1 MRDELIKIT
10 EKFEGKRILVIGDI
24 MLDKYIW
31 GNVTRIS
38 PEAPVQVVHV
48 EKQSVVLGG
57 AANTANNVASL
68 KGTVSIIGVT
78 GEDDARDRLIDELKK
93 KGIMI
98 DGIMSEK
105 NRQTIQ
111 KVRIMAQNQQLLRV
125 DYEDGVLVSK
135 EAEGKMIHFLKKS
148 IDGFDGVVIS
158 DYFKGIVTKDLI
170 KEASSLIKAHG
181 KFLIIDPKPAHTDY
195 YNDVDLITP
204 NHKEAC
210 EMLNL
215 NPELSKDES
224 SIEMIGSELKK
235 RLDCNILLTRG
246 EQGMALFLK
255 SGEVIKIPTKAKEV
269 YDVSGA
275 GDTVVASFAL
285 ALAAGADYKQ
295 AAHIANYAAGIVV
308 GKLGTATTTVSELK
322 KAIEDE
328 QSDFL

>member
-1 MRDELIKIT
+1 M
-10 EKFEGKRILVIGDI
+10 
-24 MLDKYIW
+24 
-31 GNVTRIS
+31 
-38 PEAPVQVVHV
+38 
-48 EKQSVVLGG
+48 
-57 AANTANNVASL
+57 
-68 KGTVSIIGVT
+68 
-78 GEDDARDRLIDELKK
+78 
-93 KGIMI
+93 
-98 DGIMSEK
+98 
-105 NRQTIQ
+105 
-111 KVRIMAQNQQLLRV
+111 
-125 DYEDGVLVSK
+125 
-135 EAEGKMIHFLKKS
+135 
-148 IDGFDGVVIS
+148 
-158 DYFKGIVTKDLI
+158 
-170 KEASSLIKAHG
+170 IKAHG

>member
-38 PEAPVQVVHV
+38 PEAPVQVVYV

-210 EMLNL
+210 EMLKI

-308 GKLGTATTTVSELK
+308 GKLGTATTTVYELK